1 MIGAQTGD
9 VGEDGEREVF
19 IEMRLDVIAHA
30 LQALRRKTLGGRQGK
45 MPDETLGDA
54 DTQGS
59 AQTFDQDPVRA
70 LDINVL

>member
-1 MIGAQTGD
+1 
-9 VGEDGEREVF
+9 
-19 IEMRLDVIAHA
+19 
-30 LQALRRKTLGGRQGK
+30 